1 MRQEVYNHAGV
12 LESGNSINQINDQSQ
27 SGFDVDQ
34 YSRNVM
40 AMAGAG
46 NTLSQ
51 TNLAEAWGSNIDPS
65 QKNLM
70 GALGCGNRKT
80 QMNST
85 NASSSLGEK
94 EASANQ
100 SQSNLGV
107 LLMDTNDLNQ
117 YNNTA
122 AATGNDLNPTID
134 QTDKN
139 LALMVGVDPTKPTQT
154 PNYDWISNFKLLIL
168 KLSPSVVVN
177 PSVSVKPSVRCMT
190 FP

>member
-1 MRQEVYNHAGV
+1 MHRGAVAVAALIAIISITSCDATNYLVQTNVQNSESGNDLQASSGEVCQEVYNHAGV

-40 AMAGAG
+40 AMAGVG

-51 TNLAEAWGSNIDPS
+51 TNLAGEAWGSNIDQS

-85 NASSSLGEK
+85 NSVQQPRRERSLSEP
-94 EASANQ
+94 ESVQ
-100 SQSNLGV
+100 SRRPAHGYQ
-107 LLMDTNDLNQ
+107 
-117 YNNTA
+117 
-122 AATGNDLNPTID
+122 
-134 QTDKN
+134 
-139 LALMVGVDPTKPTQT
+139 
-154 PNYDWISNFKLLIL
+154 
-168 KLSPSVVVN
+168 
-177 PSVSVKPSVRCMT
+177 
-190 FP
+190 